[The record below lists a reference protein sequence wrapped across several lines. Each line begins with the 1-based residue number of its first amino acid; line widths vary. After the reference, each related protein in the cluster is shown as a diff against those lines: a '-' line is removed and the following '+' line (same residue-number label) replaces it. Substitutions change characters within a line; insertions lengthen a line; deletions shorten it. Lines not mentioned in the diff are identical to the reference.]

1 MGNFNLLLFQAQQGG
16 HNEYIYTSIHNK
28 TGKVKVTDV
37 YAKLAINSDHAYSV
51 RGSIGQYLLLWNE
64 MS

>member
-1 MGNFNLLLFQAQQGG
+1 MGNFNLLLFRTQQGG

-28 TGKVKVTDV
+28 TIKVKVTDV
-37 YAKLAINSDHAYSV
+37 YAKLTTNSDHTYSV
-51 RGSIGQYLLLWNE
+51 GGGIGQYLLLWNE